1 MKKFLAVLAMAGM
14 FMISVGAFAQQPPAP
29 PQKPEKPVPGV
40 PQERMKNWLNL
51 TPEQETKLKDFQKAR
66 QEEQKAFRDQ
76 MEKLRGEFQPLL
88 KDSKA
93 DQNKVN
99 GLIDQMFKLRADQ
112 FKKSIQN
119 GKDREKIFTP
129 EQLEKMKNARGGM
142 NRMMMLRGRGMG
154 PMGLTGP
161 MGRGGFMG
169 PGMRGLGLGR
179 QGMGPMQ
186 GPWGMRNRMMRRHG
200 AWRGPWR

>member
-1 MKKFLAVLAMAGM
+1 MKKFLAALTIAVM

-29 PQKPEKPVPGV
+29 PQKPQKPAPAVPA
-40 PQERMKNWLNL
+40 ERMKNWLNL
-51 TPEQETKLKDFQKAR
+51 TPEQETKLKEFQKAR
-66 QEEQKAFRDQ
+66 QEEQKGVGEELA
-76 MEKLRGEFQPLL
+76 KLRGELQPLL
-88 KDSKA
+88 KDAKA

-112 FKKSIQN
+112 FKKSLQN
-119 GKDREKIFTP
+119 RKDREKIFTP

-154 PMGLTGP
+154 PMEP
-161 MGRGGFMG
+161 MGQGRFMRPGMG
-169 PGMRGLGLGR
+169 PFGFGGR
-179 QGMGPMQ
+179 GMGPMQ
-186 GPWGMRNRMMRRHG
+186 GPRGMGNRMMRRHG